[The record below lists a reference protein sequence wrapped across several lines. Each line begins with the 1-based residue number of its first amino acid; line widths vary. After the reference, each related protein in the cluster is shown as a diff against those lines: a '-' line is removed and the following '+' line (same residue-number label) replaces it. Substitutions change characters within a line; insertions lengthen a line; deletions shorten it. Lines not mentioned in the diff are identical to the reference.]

1 MNDRSR
7 ARLLLVELILDL
19 VIFALCAA
27 VCVALLV
34 RARSMSRESAEL
46 TQAVYL
52 AQSAAETFRA
62 GGEIKEKTTK
72 EGYEVTASM
81 PAPSKGLKEAQI
93 DVFREGRLI
102 YSVSVVVPQGEVDS

>member
-1 MNDRSR
+1 MNNRSR

-34 RARSMSRESAEL
+34 RARSMSRESTEL

-52 AQSAAETFRA
+52 AQTAAETWPTGPWTATRYGTLVPAA
-62 GGEIKEKTTK
+62 G
-72 EGYEVTASM
+72 
-81 PAPSKGLKEAQI
+81 PPSKPDGSAYPGTAASSMNW
-93 DVFREGRLI
+93 R
-102 YSVSVVVPQGEVDS
+102 

>member
-1 MNDRSR
+1 MNNRSR

-34 RARSMSRESAEL
+34 RARSMSRESTEL

-52 AQSAAETFRA
+52 AQTAAETWRSHGDGA
-62 GGEIKEKTTK
+62 DRTVDGYQVRHTRTGG
-72 EGYEVTASM
+72 G
-81 PAPSKGLKEAQI
+81 PPSKPDGSAYPGTAASSMNW
-93 DVFREGRLI
+93 R
-102 YSVSVVVPQGEVDS
+102 

>member
-34 RARSMSRESAEL
+34 RARSMSRESTEL

-52 AQSAAETFRA
+52 AQTAAET
-62 GGEIKEKTTK
+62 
-72 EGYEVTASM
+72 
-81 PAPSKGLKEAQI
+81 
-93 DVFREGRLI
+93 
-102 YSVSVVVPQGEVDS
+102 

>member
-34 RARSMSRESAEL
+34 RARSMNRESTEL

-52 AQSAAETFRA
+52 AQTAAETWRSHGDGA
-62 GGEIKEKTTK
+62 DRTVDGYTRTGGGTSVQTGRVRI
-72 EGYEVTASM
+72 SR
-81 PAPSKGLKEAQI
+81 
-93 DVFREGRLI
+93 DGRLV
-102 YSVSVVVPQGEVDS
+102 YELEVSLP